1 MIFVLGEGAIYCLCA
16 SVLPGSETDRSRGRR
31 RLIEL
36 IVSIVGGAT
45 LDWRGRLE
53 GRLHRPP
60 EPTEEEEG
68 AQ

>member
-1 MIFVLGEGAIYCLCA
+1 M
-16 SVLPGSETDRSRGRR
+16 LPGSETDRSRGRR

-60 EPTEEEEG
+60 EPTEEEKEEG